1 MEFRDFTFEE
11 QFFNKPIYVTPLNLT
26 QGGIVP
32 DMEPVINQPIQL
44 DKPMLFKTNSQS
56 QFINHFNKNWGWYL
70 GIFIAGMVVGNY
82 IINKSQEQQKKKVG
96 FI

>member
-11 QFFNKPIYVTPLNLT
+11 QFFNKPIYVTPLDLT

-32 DMEPVINQPIQL
+32 NMEPVFNQPIQL
-44 DKPMLFKTNSQS
+44 NKPMLFKTSSKS
-56 QFINHFNKNWGWYL
+56 QFVKNINKNWGWYL
-70 GIFIAGMVVGNY
+70 GFFIAGMVVGND
-82 IINKSQEQQKKKVG
+82 IINKSQEQQKKNVG